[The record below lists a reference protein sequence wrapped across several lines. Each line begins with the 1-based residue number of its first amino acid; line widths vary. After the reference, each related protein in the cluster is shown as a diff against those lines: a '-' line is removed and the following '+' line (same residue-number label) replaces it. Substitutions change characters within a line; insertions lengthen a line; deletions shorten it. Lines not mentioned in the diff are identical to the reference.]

1 MRVACR
7 ASRANTARTM
17 SDVPVLG
24 EKNLRTEN
32 DPTDGEPNGRSA
44 TAGKRH
50 ADSFVASHQLA
61 VVLEEGGDPAAA
73 AALAERLGVELV
85 DAGGGLPESSDPLLL
100 VGSQGLSLVSGSMR
114 LRGDLER
121 MLPRIRRSN
130 LSHELVVRAARV
142 KGVEHPQVVDA
153 TAGLGE
159 DSLLLA
165 AAGFDVLLFER
176 DPVIAA
182 LLADSLERAQKV
194 PQLAGAVSRMR
205 LEPRDSI
212 DALPNLGFRPDVV
225 LLDPMFPAR
234 HKSASVKK
242 KLQLLQVLEL
252 PCSDE
257 GELLQAARAAGP
269 RKIIVKRPAKGP
281 LLAGTKPSYSVS
293 GKAIRFDCIV
303 LPR

>member
-1 MRVACR
+1 MRTNNEPQKRDAADGKKCAGFGA
-7 ASRANTARTM
+7 ASR
-17 SDVPVLG
+17 
-24 EKNLRTEN
+24 
-32 DPTDGEPNGRSA
+32 
-44 TAGKRH
+44 H
-50 ADSFVASHQLA
+50 LA
-61 VVLEEGGDPAAA
+61 VALEKGGDQAAA
-73 AALAERLGVELV
+73 ATLAEQLGVDLV
-85 DAGGGLPESSDPLLL
+85 DAGDCIQGSSNPLLL
-100 VGSQGLSLVSGSMR
+100 VGPDGLSLESGGMR
-114 LRGDLER
+114 LRGDLEH
-121 MLPRIRRSN
+121 MLSRIRRNN

-182 LLADSLERAQKV
+182 LLADSLERARGV
-194 PQLAGAVSRMR
+194 PQLADAVSRMR
-205 LEPRDSI
+205 LERRDSM

-242 KLQLLQVLEL
+242 KLQLLQVLEQ
-252 PCSDE
+252 PCTDE
-257 GELLQAARAAGP
+257 RELLQAARAAGP

-281 LLAGTKPSYSVS
+281 LLAGAKPSYSVS